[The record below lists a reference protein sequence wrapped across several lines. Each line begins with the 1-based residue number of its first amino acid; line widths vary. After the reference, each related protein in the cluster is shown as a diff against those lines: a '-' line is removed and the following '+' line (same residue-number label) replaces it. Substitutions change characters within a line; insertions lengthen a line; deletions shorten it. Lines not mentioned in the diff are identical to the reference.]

1 VLNAK
6 KILITG
12 ASGGIGGA
20 IARRCAREGAFVG
33 VHYFSRAD
41 AAHALAAEIG
51 GVAVGF
57 DVRNEA
63 QVASGLEEFVAR
75 AGQLDALVNAAGI
88 HHAELLVHAE
98 PARIRAQLDTN
109 LLGTISCSRVAL
121 SYFLSKRAGVI
132 LNLSSVTA
140 LSPSKGGAVYA
151 ATKAAIEGLT
161 RALALEYG
169 KKGVR
174 VLCLRPGP
182 IATRMLDAA
191 RALSET
197 DVADRTALRRLGE
210 PDEVAAV
217 AAFLLSDEAR
227 YVTGSVHAVDGGFA

>member
-1 VLNAK
+1 MLKGN

-57 DVRNEA
+57 DVRDET
-63 QVASGLEEFVAR
+63 QVASGLEEFVTR
-75 AGQLDALVNAAGI
+75 AGRLDGLVNAAGI
-88 HHAELLVHAE
+88 HHAELLVNAE

-109 LLGTISCSRVAL
+109 LLGTISCARVAL
-121 SYFLSKRAGVI
+121 SYFLRNRAGVI
-132 LNLSSVTA
+132 LNVSSVTA
-140 LSPSKGGAVYA
+140 CAPSRGGAVYA
-151 ATKAAIEGLT
+151 ASKAAIEGLT

-169 KKGVR
+169 KRGVR
-174 VLCLRPGP
+174 VVCLRPGP
-182 IATRMLDAA
+182 TATSMLDAA

-197 DVADRTALRRLGE
+197 DIAERTALRRLGE
-210 PDEVAAV
+210 PEEIASV